1 MFIPEASNSARY
13 VDAAF
18 LVIVGISVA
27 LLAGVTSVMLFLI
40 FRYNRRRGTKA
51 EQVEGGTALEIIW
64 TVIPVVLVMVMFVIG
79 ERSFRLIRSAPRE
92 IMTIRV
98 DARQW
103 SWMFGYDNGRQSDQ
117 LRVPLGK
124 PVKLR
129 LSSRDVLHSFYVPA
143 FRIKEDCVP
152 GMETYLWF
160 TPQQQG
166 SFDIFCTEYCGLGHS
181 GMLAK
186 VVVMPE
192 KEFDEW
198 YAGAGAKGN
207 RGLQLLLEKGC
218 LGCHTT
224 DGTLKVGPT
233 FKGIYGRTVTV
244 VTSGKERTITVD
256 GDYLKRS
263 VLDPGADIVKG
274 FPPVMPKIPVT
285 PEELDAIEDYL
296 EHLR

>member
-1 MFIPEASNSARY
+1 MFIPEASNSAHY
-13 VDAAF
+13 VDTTF
-18 LVIVGISVA
+18 WVIVVISAV
-27 LLAGVTSVMLFLI
+27 LLVGVTSAMLFLI
-40 FRYNRRRGTKA
+40 FRYNRRRGAKA
-51 EQVEGGTALEIIW
+51 EQVQGGTALEIIW
-64 TVIPVVLVMVMFVIG
+64 TVIPVVLVLVMFVIG
-79 ERSFRLIRSAPRE
+79 EKSFRLIRSVPRE
-92 IMTIRV
+92 VMTVRV

-103 SWMFGYDNGRQSDQ
+103 SWMFGYDNGLRSDQ

-129 LSSRDVLHSFYVPA
+129 LSSADVLHSFYIPA

-186 VVVMPE
+186 VLVMPE
-192 KEFDEW
+192 KEFTDW
-198 YAGAGAKGN
+198 YTGSGAKGN
-207 RGLQLLLEKGC
+207 RGLQLLQEKGC

-224 DGTLKVGPT
+224 DGTPKVGPT

-244 VTSGKERTITVD
+244 ITAGKERTIAVD

-263 VLDPGADIVKG
+263 ILDPGADMVKD

-285 PEELDAIEDYL
+285 PEELEAIEDSL